1 MIDWLHPLS
10 GFLVGTLVGLTGVGG
25 GSLMAPIMIL
35 LLGVSPITAV
45 GTDLWFAALTKMVG
59 GGVHHSQGHADWQ
72 IVRRLAYGSI
82 PAAAL
87 TLWYLSQTG
96 GHQAK
101 TGMVVQALGAVL
113 IVSAI
118 VTLFQRKLYSSAMA
132 VPQERI
138 TAYRRLLPALTII
151 CGAILGTIVTFTS
164 VGAGAIGATMLV
176 MLYPIR
182 LSTRKVVGTDI
193 VHAVPLTMLAGLGYF
208 WMGKVDLNLLGSLL
222 IGSIPGIVI
231 GSRLTKHVN
240 AGFLRVALAS
250 MLVFSGAKLLT
261 S

>member
-1 MIDWLHPLS
+1 MDYLHPLS
-10 GFLVGTLVGLTGVGG
+10 GFLVGTMVGLTGVGG

-35 LLGVSPITAV
+35 LLGVAPTTAV

-72 IVRRLAYGSI
+72 VVRRLAYGSI

-101 TGMVVQALGAVL
+101 SGLVVQMLGCVL
-113 IVSAI
+113 ILSASA
-118 VTLFQRKLYSSAMA
+118 TLFQGKIYKTALTVES
-132 VPQERI
+132 ERI
-138 TAYRRLLPALTII
+138 SVYRKYLPALTILCGVI
-151 CGAILGTIVTFTS
+151 LGAIVTMTS
-164 VGAGAIGATMLV
+164 VGAGAIGATMLM

-182 LSTRKVVGTDI
+182 LTMQKIVGTDI

-208 WMGKVDLNLLGSLL
+208 WMGLVDLQLLGSLL

-231 GSRLTKHVN
+231 GSRLTKHMN
-240 AGFLRVALAS
+240 PAFLRGALAL
-250 MLVFSGAKLLT
+250 MLIFSGVKLLT

>member
-1 MIDWLHPLS
+1 MDFLHPLS
-10 GFLVGTLVGLTGVGG
+10 GFLVGTMVGLTGVGG

-35 LLGVSPITAV
+35 LLGVAPTTAV

-72 IVRRLAYGSI
+72 VVRRLAYGSV

-87 TLWYLSQTG
+87 TLWFLSASG
-96 GHQAK
+96 GHQMK
-101 TGMVVQALGAVL
+101 NGLVVQMLGAAL
-113 IVSAI
+113 IITAI
-118 VTLFQRKLYSSAMA
+118 VTLFQRKIYA
-132 VPQERI
+132 VAVNIEDDRKA
-138 TAYRRLLPALTII
+138 AYRRLLPAVTAF
-151 CGAILGTIVTFTS
+151 CGAILGVIVTLTS
-164 VGAGAIGATMLV
+164 VGAGALGATMLV

-182 LSTRKVVGTDI
+182 LSMQKIVGTDI

-208 WMGKVDLNLLGSLL
+208 WLGLVDFQVLGSLL

-240 AGFLRVALAS
+240 AGFIRIALS
-250 MLVFSGAKLLT
+250 LMLVFSGLKLLT